1 MIWDI
6 AAAAVARSSNA
17 RVSTTTKTE
26 RPIVQQYALAESV
39 SSLTFLP
46 EDPNALV
53 AGVSSLWL
61 RLFDLRSATLHVAQA
76 PAAKVNGIVTD
87 PFEMHRFACFSET
100 SVTIWDCRRFVSP
113 LLTFSLKDAAADGA
127 RRSSPDSFTNAEFSP
142 VRRGQLATLT
152 RDANHV
158 RFWDIQKIPSSE
170 VPPESEDTTYR
181 RTSSTEATRS
191 SKLSRLS
198 STMLSWN
205 APSEQPRTPTSEFL
219 TNVDNV
225 VLSDT
230 RRSMYSRSWNKTIDS
245 HLMLLSKPKHFLALS
260 YLLRLDLVPALIH

>member
-6 AAAAVARSSNA
+6 AAAAATVARSSNA

-46 EDPNALV
+46 ENPNTLV

-61 RLFDLRSATLHVAQA
+61 RLFDLRSATLHIAQA
-76 PAAKVNGIVTD
+76 PAAKVSGIVTD
-87 PFEMHRFACFSET
+87 PFEKHRFACFSET

-142 VRRGQLATLT
+142 VRRSQLATLT

-158 RFWDIQKIPSSE
+158 RFWDIQKTPSLE
-170 VPPESEDTTYR
+170 APRESEDTTYR
-181 RTSSTEATRS
+181 RTNSTEASRS

-198 STMLSWN
+198 WAAPSTILPWN
-205 APSEQPRTPTSEFL
+205 APSEHPRTSTSESL

-225 VLSDT
+225 VLSNT
-230 RRSMYSRSWNKTIDS
+230 RRSMYSRSLNNTVMI
-245 HLMLLSKPKHFLALS
+245 
-260 YLLRLDLVPALIH
+260 LI